1 MSPCIHNLG
10 TRWRWMAS
18 FTLHK
23 MGGGVDTTADTNAME
38 KINIEGLTTVKM
50 STLISWVVTPC
61 GLVSRYR
68 RFGRT
73 WCLQPRW
80 LTASKRRYLSISL
93 QSVTPQKTSMY
104 RNIPCRES
112 NLGIESELPW
122 FLGSEW
128 NSLWCSCK
136 AGAETVRH
144 TPRSRHQISFKMK
157 AVHKDTILSYEGP
170 WKYTSEFRCVQVV
183 RCLRCHVGVSA
194 AGAALQRLFRRA
206 QVLSPLG
213 LQRQVLPHE
222 PPQPDRSLDSSGQQT
237 SWSQGE
243 QNATPNRASR
253 NTLFSYWI
261 SPAPGSCLSSTVI
274 VLFHSISLPKLST
287 NA

>member
-1 MSPCIHNLG
+1 
-10 TRWRWMAS
+10 
-18 FTLHK
+18 
-23 MGGGVDTTADTNAME
+23 
-38 KINIEGLTTVKM
+38 M

-93 QSVTPQKTSMY
+93 QSVTPQKTSMH

-112 NLGIESELPW
+112 NLGLESELPR

-136 AGAETVRH
+136 AGVETVRH
-144 TPRSRHQISFKMK
+144 TPRSSSARSRHQISFKMK

-170 WKYTSEFRCVQVV
+170 WKYTSEFRCVQVS
-183 RCLRCHVGVSA
+183 RCLRCHEDRRSVGCLLL
-194 AGAALQRLFRRA
+194 ALLYRGCSGELKCSTHPASRVKFALTSLRNLTGHWIA
-206 QVLSPLG
+206 QVSRHLGARGSRTPL
-213 LQRQVLPHE
+213 RTE
-222 PPQPDRSLDSSGQQT
+222 R
-237 SWSQGE
+237 
-243 QNATPNRASR
+243 SR

-261 SPAPGSCLSSTVI
+261 SPASGSCNSSRVI
-274 VLFHSISLPKLST
+274 LVFHSISLSKLST
-287 NA
+287 NV